1 MFYFGKYK
9 IVTNFGTNLEN
20 ILLTSKINISKM
32 NEMGIT
38 SYYKDLHHGEKDVF
52 IREVAEAIGQS
63 SSSIRRKIKDG
74 GWSLLEIREIEKI
87 IVGR

>member
-1 MFYFGKYK
+1 MFYFGEYK
-9 IVTNFGTNLEN
+9 IVTNFGTNLGN

-38 SYYKDLHHGEKDVF
+38 SYYNELHHGKKDVF

-74 GWSLLEIREIEKI
+74 GWSILEIREIEKI